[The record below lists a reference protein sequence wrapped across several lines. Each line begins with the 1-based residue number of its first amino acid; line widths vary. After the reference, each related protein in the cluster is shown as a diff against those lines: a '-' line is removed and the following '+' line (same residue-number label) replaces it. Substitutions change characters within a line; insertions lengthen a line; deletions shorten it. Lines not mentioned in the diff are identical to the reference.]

1 MHPPTD
7 PLARLA
13 ELVLAM
19 ADASGLESVCA
30 ALEEGR
36 LSLTSTAA
44 ARAAV
49 ALGNPRL
56 ETCVRSLQEAWRLAD
71 PKLSG
76 QAVAFALRTSIAAV
90 RSVRGRIP
98 GTQVVWTGPKVE
110 GSFLR
115 ATKEVVRELLR
126 GARAE
131 LLVVGYWIAARDDGE
146 GIIEE
151 LIASLSD
158 AVIRGVT
165 VRVVM
170 DERVRSDG
178 RDNGGILRSAWPIGV
193 VLPRLLTW
201 RLSAVDQHLKLHAKV
216 LVVDR
221 TDALVTSA
229 NLTSYAMDR
238 NMEMGVRIIGRP
250 AADIAQHFDLLA
262 AEGVIEPYRDAR
274 DPP

>member
-1 MHPPTD
+1 M
-7 PLARLA
+7 
-13 ELVLAM
+13 
-19 ADASGLESVCA
+19 
-30 ALEEGR
+30 
-36 LSLTSTAA
+36 
-44 ARAAV
+44 
-49 ALGNPRL
+49 
-56 ETCVRSLQEAWRLAD
+56 
-71 PKLSG
+71 
-76 QAVAFALRTSIAAV
+76 
-90 RSVRGRIP
+90 
-98 GTQVVWTGPKVE
+98 
-110 GSFLR
+110 
-115 ATKEVVRELLR
+115 RELLR

-131 LLVVGYWIAARDDGE
+131 LQVVGYWITARDDGE

-158 AVIRGVT
+158 AVTRGVT
-165 VRVVM
+165 VSVVM
-170 DERVRSDG
+170 DERVRPDG

-238 NMEMGVRIIGRP
+238 YMEMGVRIIGRP